1 MRGEVLRL
9 VHDEIHLAE
18 GAAADVGEG
27 RDEELLLL
35 EHRLDLERLLGARLE
50 AALDDVQVV
59 HQRLHIGAHLAP
71 LVAGEEA
78 DVLAAEHH
86 GRAAEDDLVEVLLLL
101 QRGGQ
106 GDERLAR
113 AGAAGQGHERDGGVQ
128 AGVHREALLV
138 IAGADAVGLFR
149 PHEDDFLPMVVVA
162 GADGGAAQVELVQLV
177 GFGLLLGD
185 LLPVDAVV
193 LSVGELLDDLGIRIH
208 VHDLPFEVVEVFVV
222 HAAGLV
228 VLRGHADGLRLQAQ
242 VDVLGHQ
249 GDEPAGVLLPHPQG
263 RGQDPVVLGVVLEQ
277 VGEFGGEGV
286 VGLDLDVAEPF
297 PEGDALG
304 SELPFVG
311 ELVDVPHEGAGVE
324 REGVVALLEL
334 VQFLDHGDGDH
345 EVVLLEP
352 LDRLVVVQD
361 DVGVE
366 DEYLGH
372 GFGVVSLLPPGSSS
386 GTPGCR

>member
-18 GAAADVGEG
+18 GAAADIGEG

-35 EHRLDLERLLGARLE
+35 EHRLDLERLFGTRLE

-59 HQRLHIGAHLAP
+59 HQRLYVRAHLAP

-113 AGAAGQGHERDGGVQ
+113 AGAAGQGHERDGGIQ
-128 AGVHREALLV
+128 AGVQGEALLV
-138 IAGADAVGLFR
+138 VAGTDAVGLLR
-149 PHEDDFLPMVVVA
+149 PHEDDLLPMVVVA
-162 GADGGAAQVELVQLV
+162 GTDGGAAQVELVQLV

-185 LLPVDAVV
+185 LLPGDAVV
-193 LSVGELLDDLGIRIH
+193 LPVGELLDDLGIRIH

-249 GDEPAGVLLPHPQG
+249 GDEPAGVLRPHPQG

-286 VGLDLDVAEPF
+286 VGFDLDVAEPLA
-297 PEGDALG
+297 EGDALG
-304 SELPFVG
+304 PELPLVG

-366 DEYLGH
+366 DKYLGH

>member
-1 MRGEVLRL
+1 
-9 VHDEIHLAE
+9 
-18 GAAADVGEG
+18 
-27 RDEELLLL
+27 
-35 EHRLDLERLLGARLE
+35 
-50 AALDDVQVV
+50 
-59 HQRLHIGAHLAP
+59 
-71 LVAGEEA
+71 
-78 DVLAAEHH
+78 
-86 GRAAEDDLVEVLLLL
+86 
-101 QRGGQ
+101 
-106 GDERLAR
+106 
-113 AGAAGQGHERDGGVQ
+113 
-128 AGVHREALLV
+128 
-138 IAGADAVGLFR
+138 
-149 PHEDDFLPMVVVA
+149 MVVVA

-185 LLPVDAVV
+185 LLPGDAVV
-193 LSVGELLDDLGIRIH
+193 LPVGELLDDLGIRIH

-222 HAAGLV
+222 HPAGLV

-249 GDEPAGVLLPHPQG
+249 GHKTARVLLPHPQG
-263 RGQDPVVLGVVLEQ
+263 GGQDPVVLGVVLEQ

-286 VGLDLDVAEPF
+286 VGFDLDVAEPL

-304 SELPFVG
+304 PELPLVG
-311 ELVDVPHEGAGVE
+311 ELVDVPHEGAGIE

-372 GFGVVSLLPPGSSS
+372 SFRVVSLLPPGSSS
-386 GTPGCR
+386 GIPGCR